1 MFLQWI
7 QNLKFI
13 IANKILEL
21 CLQLFE
27 VPKQKGKK
35 KWERYTRKVSVR
47 YEHFFQAFFTLQVIS
62 SQPTNL

>member
-1 MFLQWI
+1 MFLHWI

-35 KWERYTRKVSVR
+35 NERDTHAR
-47 YEHFFQAFFTLQVIS
+47 YLSDMNIFFQAFFTLQVIS